1 MCVCVCDSL
10 CVSTLNK
17 SLVLSTSVTHAR
29 LKVKGIGFAV
39 LRLATQSD
47 AIFISDSEVGC
58 SQSPQV
64 EYGKRAELHF
74 WDDRFTNTTK
84 LAIMV
89 YFLPDQV
96 TVTRTVSDMNGK

>member
-1 MCVCVCDSL
+1 MPDW
-10 CVSTLNK
+10 K
-17 SLVLSTSVTHAR
+17 WKALVLLS
-29 LKVKGIGFAV
+29 L
-39 LRLATQSD
+39 LATQSD

-64 EYGKRAELHF
+64 EYGKRTELHF
-74 WDDRFTNTTK
+74 WDDHGFTNTTK

-96 TVTRTVSDMNGK
+96 TVTGTVSDMNGK